1 MGSWCFPTSPFLFP
15 FSLFTFS
22 FPFYFLSTDYSFPW
36 DHGEMAALGFFRDLK
51 KVYLVDSRYGFFII
65 LLFFSFLFFFFHF
78 QHWVTK
84 RMDARGLGEEG

>member
-1 MGSWCFPTSPFLFP
+1 
-15 FSLFTFS
+15 
-22 FPFYFLSTDYSFPW
+22 
-36 DHGEMAALGFFRDLK
+36 MAALGFFRDLK